1 MLLPSQKDV
10 RRQRTE
16 RFPWR
21 QHRSL
26 LDPGARFRE
35 PAESRV
41 LIATFASSA
50 HSSGDSVW
58 TSSRRPGDR
67 FTVGRVRTFSAMSHS
82 GPGPGWFPSRRPR
95 GRRTNR
101 ALQRADDAL
110 ANSPWG
116 RSRLYSLL
124 SLCVSLF
131 VSSELGVAAKGVF
144 SGAAPPLSQNGP
156 AATATQPAPSR
167 AALPGSA
174 RSLAARSWRDCC
186 LPEQRFS
193 PWRRFTPPIP
203 PFPRISF
210 CSVSHQRFQ
219 QQQSLL
225 SGLAAGTLLLTQK
238 GTFRVDRVCEFS
250 YVAFWIRA
258 PLGSGPELSRS

>member
-124 SLCVSLF
+124 SLCVSVCLF
-131 VSSELGVAAKGVF
+131 HRSSEWRGRAFSRARHRRSRRTVPRPQPRSRRRAEPHFPAQHVRSLRAA
-144 SGAAPPLSQNGP
+144 GAIAVSQNNVFLRGDGLLLQSRRFP
-156 AATATQPAPSR
+156 ESAFARFLISAFSSSR
-167 AALPGSA
+167 A
-174 RSLAARSWRDCC
+174 C
-186 LPEQRFS
+186 
-193 PWRRFTPPIP
+193 
-203 PFPRISF
+203 
-210 CSVSHQRFQ
+210 
-219 QQQSLL
+219 
-225 SGLAAGTLLLTQK
+225 
-238 GTFRVDRVCEFS
+238 
-250 YVAFWIRA
+250 
-258 PLGSGPELSRS
+258 